1 MKSVK
6 FLIIILVIGFFLS
19 MNFVNNSF
27 AYNVEYPIYG
37 KQFLKNPLVCTY
49 EPTLQQDPY
58 LKQWGVDRLS
68 ESTRLAVQ
76 DWQSALQQYEKRES
90 RDNWRI
96 DYKVLS
102 EKEREKDLQK
112 DCNIIIQLNSIPL
125 EQNEWYRTLGVTY
138 TNYNNTG
145 VNLIKIYYRDVKIC
159 QTRDEHYIYNN
170 PCYSEDILISEKLR
184 TTITHE
190 IGHALGLGHYQ
201 ADDPRVNVAW
211 AKGGVDAPSIMAVFS
226 QENSKLMKIKPIDIE
241 KIKSIYT
248 PNGFKPISEYL
259 ISKTFESF
267 SVDKPEYDIK
277 NGMADMI
284 TITGVVT
291 NEVFSRGQ
299 NVLITQTFPDGH
311 NEEFKARVNDSQ
323 IFSIQIRLTPDT
335 QKGQHHLKADYMNGH
350 SDEISFN
357 ILDDTVHDYSEH
369 KIPEWIKQNAKWWS
383 EGNLDDQTF
392 VSGIQFLVKNQIIKV
407 SSVSQSTDKNNTIP
421 KWVKNN
427 AGWWSEG
434 QISEDDFLRGI
445 QYLTLNGIIKVN

>member
-1 MKSVK
+1 MKV
-6 FLIIILVIGFFLS
+6 LIIILAIGFFLS
-19 MNFVNNSF
+19 VNFVSDSF
-27 AYNVEYPIYG
+27 AYNVEYQILG
-37 KQFLKNPLVCTY
+37 KQFLKNPLICTY

-76 DWQSALQQYEKRES
+76 DWQSALQQYEKREI

-96 DYKVLS
+96 DYRVLS
-102 EKEREKDLQK
+102 EKDREEELQK
-112 DCNIIIQLNSIPL
+112 NCNVIIQLNSVPL
-125 EQNEWYRTLGVTY
+125 EQDEWYRTLGVTY
-138 TNYNNTG
+138 INYNNTG

-170 PCYSEDILISEKLR
+170 PCYDEDILISEKLR

-201 ADDPRVNVAW
+201 ADDPRVNAVW
-211 AKGGVDAPSIMAVFS
+211 AKGGADAPSIMAVFS
-226 QENSKLMKIKPIDIE
+226 QENPKLMKIKPTDVE
-241 KIKSIYT
+241 KIKSMYT
-248 PNGFKPISEYL
+248 PNGFKSISESL
-259 ISKTFESF
+259 VSKTFESF
-267 SVDKPEYDIK
+267 SVDKPEYHIK
-277 NGMADMI
+277 NNAIDMV
-284 TITGVVT
+284 TITGAVT
-291 NEVFSRGQ
+291 KEAFSRGQ

-311 NEEFKARVNDSQ
+311 NEEIKVRVNDSQ
-323 IFSIQIRLTPDT
+323 IFSIQIRLDSDT
-335 QKGQHHLKADYMNGH
+335 QKGQYHLKANYMNWY

-357 ILDDTVHDYSEH
+357 VLDDTIHNYSEQ
-369 KIPEWIKQNAKWWS
+369 KIPDWIKQNAKRWS

-392 VSGIQFLVKNQIIKV
+392 INGIQFLVKNQIIKV
-407 SSVSQSTDKNNTIP
+407 SGVSQSTDKSNTIP

-445 QYLTLNGIIKVN
+445 QHLTSNGIIKIN